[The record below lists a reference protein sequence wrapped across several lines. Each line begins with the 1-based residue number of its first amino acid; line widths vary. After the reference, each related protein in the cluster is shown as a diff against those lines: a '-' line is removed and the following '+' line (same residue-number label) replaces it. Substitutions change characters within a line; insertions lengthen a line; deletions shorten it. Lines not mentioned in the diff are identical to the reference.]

1 MRYAGQWRS
10 LAVPM
15 GTGPGALQLA
25 VETFHQQHEREFA
38 FSQEDQ
44 PVEIYQLGLTAIGKT
59 PKPGFV
65 PATELNADPGTPAS
79 RRNVYFG
86 ELGWVDTPVYERS
99 LLPAGATFLGPA
111 IIDQLDS
118 TTVVPPN
125 TTAEIDGWGN
135 IRIHLHNLENSTEG

>member
-1 MRYAGQWRS
+1 
-10 LAVPM
+10 
-15 GTGPGALQLA
+15 
-25 VETFHQQHEREFA
+25 
-38 FSQEDQ
+38 
-44 PVEIYQLGLTAIGKT
+44 
-59 PKPGFV
+59 
-65 PATELNADPGTPAS
+65 
-79 RRNVYFG
+79 VYFG

-135 IRIHLHNLENSTEG
+135 IRIHLHNLDNSTEG